1 MSSSMAPSSFA
12 RLLQCGQES
21 IGTAA
26 EDLATFVDITGYEYV
41 LVTATCSV
49 IGSSTGLTLKF
60 VSSAASSGTSP
71 VTAKDTQGTPVD
83 LIATIGATVADG
95 DTIAL
100 WVRTRGLL
108 KFGSPQL
115 TAGGAA
121 MGVAYTIWGIQPRD
135 TSEIFAGWEDI
146 TTATNTAQNA
156 CLRVAEAGSFAP

>member
-1 MSSSMAPSSFA
+1 MFAKDPASFM

-26 EDLATFVDITGYEYV
+26 EDLATFLDITPYEKV

-60 VSSAASSGTSP
+60 VSSAASSGTSV
-71 VTAKDTQGTPVD
+71 VTAKDQAATPAD
-83 LIATIGATVADG
+83 LISTIGATVADG

-100 WVRTRGLL
+100 WVSTRGLL
-108 KFGSPQL
+108 KWGSPQL
-115 TAGGAA
+115 TAAGAA
-121 MGVAYTIWGIQPRD
+121 MGVAYSIWGLFPRD
-135 TSEIFAGWEDI
+135 TVELFAGWEDI
-146 TTATNTAQNA
+146 TTATNTAGNS

>member
-1 MSSSMAPSSFA
+1 MVFQKDPAAQM

-26 EDLATFVDITGYEYV
+26 EDLATFVDITPYEYI

-49 IGSSTGLTLKF
+49 IGTSTGLTLKF

-71 VTAKDTQGTPVD
+71 VTAKDTQATPVD

-95 DTIAL
+95 DTIGL

-108 KFGSPQL
+108 KWGSPQL
-115 TAGGAA
+115 TAAGAA
-121 MGVAYTIWGIQPRD
+121 MGVAYSIWGMVPRD
-135 TSEIFAGWEDI
+135 TGELAAGWEDI
-146 TTATNTAQNA
+146 TTATNTAGNA

>member
-1 MSSSMAPSSFA
+1 MSFSKDPSAFT
-12 RLLQCGQES
+12 RLLQCGQEA

-26 EDLATFVDITGYEYV
+26 EDLATFVDITPYEYV

-60 VSSAASSGTSP
+60 VSSAASSGTSV
-71 VTAKDTQGTPVD
+71 VTAKDAAAAD
-83 LIATIGATVADG
+83 LISTIGATVADG

-108 KFGSPQL
+108 KWGSPQL
-115 TAGGAA
+115 TAAGAA
-121 MGVAYTIWGIQPRD
+121 MGVAYSIWGIGPRD
-135 TSEIFAGWEDI
+135 TAEIFAGWEDI
-146 TTATNTAQNA
+146 TTATNSAGNS

>member
-1 MSSSMAPSSFA
+1 MSSSMAPSSFC

-26 EDLATFVDITGYEYV
+26 EDLATFVDITPYEYV

-49 IGSSTGLTLKF
+49 IGTATGLTLKF
-60 VSSAASSGTSP
+60 VSSAVSAGTTP
-71 VTAKDTQGTPVD
+71 VTAKDTAATPAD

-95 DTIAL
+95 DTIGL
-100 WVRTRGLL
+100 WVRTRGLQ

-115 TAGGAA
+115 TAATAA
-121 MGVAYTIWGIQPRD
+121 MGVAYSIWGIQPRD
-135 TSEIFAGWEDI
+135 TAEIFAGWEDI
-146 TTATNTAQNA
+146 TTATNTAGNA